1 MNAES
6 SPAKSWHRQLFERNV
21 AGVFRVR
28 TDGSFLDVNKAMASM
43 LGYTREDLLRAG
55 AGVLYFDPS
64 DRGVW
69 VEEIRRQGSL
79 TNHTARL
86 RRRDGEE
93 VWILENAVLLEDD
106 GDQVILGT
114 AVDITERK
122 RLEQELAHLAYH
134 DPLTGL
140 ANRRLLHEIAR
151 KELARA
157 NRTRS
162 RVGVLYF
169 DLVRFKR
176 INDAFGH
183 AAGDRV
189 LVELAERIDGSVRRT
204 DTLARIGGDEFAVL
218 LVDLGEPEDALAAA
232 RHIRSQLD
240 APFHVEAETF
250 HVDARIGIAI
260 YPDHAGSLDE
270 LLSQADLRMTR
281 ANLQAKGIVLESPAT
296 DEDRRAEIELEE
308 AFLRGLE
315 KDAFELH
322 YQSIHRFP
330 DSRPVAAEAFL
341 RWRHP
346 ERGVLAA
353 AEFLALAE
361 RTGRLRRLDQDSIA
375 KAVRQLARW
384 ARPDGPEWVAV
395 NVAAA
400 TFEDPEL
407 PEIVADAL
415 GEEGVEPSRL
425 ALEVTERATMR
436 DPERAGRTFR
446 ALRDLGVRIVIDDF
460 GQGHSSLAFLARHSF
475 DALKLGRFFL
485 RGIGGGGER
494 ERLAEGVVGL
504 ALGLDL
510 AIIGEGVE
518 TDEQL
523 AWLVAQG
530 CHYAQGFFL
539 GAPMPPGK
547 AGALWGVAG

>member
-1 MNAES
+1 MNAEA
-6 SPAKSWHRQLFERNV
+6 SPDKSWHRELFERNV
-21 AGVFRVR
+21 AGVFRVMP
-28 TDGSFLDVNKAMASM
+28 DGSFLDVNEAMASM
-43 LGYTREDLLRAG
+43 LGYTREDLRRAG

-64 DRGVW
+64 DREAW
-69 VEEIRRQGSL
+69 IEEIRRQGSL
-79 TNHTARL
+79 TNHTVRL

-93 VWILENAVLLEDD
+93 VWILENAVLLEDERR
-106 GDQVILGT
+106 QVILGT

-140 ANRRLLHEIAR
+140 ANRRLLHEIAQ
-151 KELARA
+151 KALARA

-218 LVDLGEPEDALAAA
+218 LVDLAEPEDALAAG

-240 APFHVEAETF
+240 TPFHVDDETF
-250 HVDARIGIAI
+250 HVDARVGIAI
-260 YPDHAGSLDE
+260 YPDHAGDLDE
-270 LLSQADLRMTR
+270 LLSHADLRMTE
-281 ANLQAKGIVLESPAT
+281 ADLAAKGIVLESPGG
-296 DEDRRAEIELEE
+296 DGDRRAELELEE
-308 AFLRGLE
+308 AFLLE
-315 KDAFELH
+315 LERDAFELH
-322 YQSIHRFP
+322 YQAIHRLP
-330 DSRPVAAEAFL
+330 DPRPVAAEALL

-346 ERGVLAA
+346 ERGILTA

-361 RTGRLRRLDQDSIA
+361 RTGRLRRLDRDSIA
-375 KAVRQLARW
+375 RAVRQLARW
-384 ARPDGPEWVAV
+384 DRPEGPEWVAV
-395 NVAAA
+395 NVAGA

-407 PEIVADAL
+407 PELVAGAL

-436 DPERAGRTFR
+436 DPECAGRTFR

-475 DALKLGRFFL
+475 DALKLDRFFL
-485 RGIGGGGER
+485 HGIGGGGER

-510 AIIGEGVE
+510 AIIGEGVQ

-530 CHYAQGFFL
+530 CHYAQGFLL
-539 GAPMPPGK
+539 GDPLPPGE
-547 AGALWGVAG
+547 AGTLWEA